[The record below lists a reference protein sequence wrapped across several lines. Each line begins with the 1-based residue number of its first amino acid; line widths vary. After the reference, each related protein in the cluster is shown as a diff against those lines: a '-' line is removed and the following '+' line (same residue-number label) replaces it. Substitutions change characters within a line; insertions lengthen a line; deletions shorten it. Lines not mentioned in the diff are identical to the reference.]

1 MWSDFQFHV
10 MFLSKKKKHFLEV
23 KMNRVN
29 KTIIFIVSLI
39 ILTFSFALPAESV
52 NTSVIDKIKILPE
65 DIPEGFRYGLI
76 PDFAKSV
83 LLNNPWSM
91 NKAAINKLAKS
102 IYPGGDPSAI
112 KNMHMSIIAKNDKP
126 YNDDI
131 VCYIIEYKDAVSGL
145 KEMTKLTEFSRF
157 NQDRTIVVQKGTVAI
172 FFLVDDIQ
180 NYRHIQRLKN
190 ILEQRLP
197 E

>member
-1 MWSDFQFHV
+1 
-10 MFLSKKKKHFLEV
+10 
-23 KMNRVN
+23 MNRVN
-29 KTIIFIVSLI
+29 KILIFITSLI
-39 ILTFSFALPAESV
+39 ILTFSFSLPAESV
-52 NTSVIDKIKILPE
+52 NTSVIDKIKILPG

-91 NKAAINKLAKS
+91 NKAAINKLTKS
-102 IYPGGDPSAI
+102 IYPGGDPSTI
-112 KNMHMSIIAKNDKP
+112 KNMHMSIIAKNEKP

-145 KEMTKLTEFSRF
+145 KEMTKLTDFSRF

-172 FFLVDDIQ
+172 FFLVDDVQ
-180 NYRHIQRLKN
+180 NYRYIQRLKN